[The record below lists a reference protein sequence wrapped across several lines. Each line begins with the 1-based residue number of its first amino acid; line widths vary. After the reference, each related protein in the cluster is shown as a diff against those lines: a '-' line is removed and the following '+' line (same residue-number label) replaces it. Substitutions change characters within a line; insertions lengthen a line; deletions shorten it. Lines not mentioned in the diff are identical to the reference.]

1 MLRKQSSRRVPR
13 RKSPRRVTRRKQTK
27 KRVRRQSPRR
37 VTRRKQTKKRVT
49 RRKTY
54 PNIKR
59 KGSYPAIFV
68 INLRRDPDKWSKY
81 KDDSRFIR
89 YSACNGVEMS
99 QANPYYDKLK
109 IMWNAGDRKR
119 KCTAG
124 ILNSHMSIIKMIA
137 DKKVNQA
144 LIVEDDVVIDFKEL
158 KKLNLNKLPQDSLI
172 YFGGVLHPPTS
183 FKDTSWKYE
192 RAKQTLK
199 KGINRIQSDKYRV
212 FGGFGYYFP
221 RWEIA
226 KQLYDIFSKKEKLK
240 PLDTEMT
247 YLQKKGIIKYL
258 YYPALSYLHMED
270 AEKGVHGKSFI
281 KRDMKHYG

>member
-1 MLRKQSSRRVPR
+1 MTRKRT
-13 RKSPRRVTRRKQTK
+13 PRRVSRRAG
-27 KRVRRQSPRR
+27 
-37 VTRRKQTKKRVT
+37 KRVT
-49 RRKTY
+49 RRVSRKYGKRTPSRVSRKNPTKKKY
-54 PNIKR
+54 PAIKR
-59 KGSYPAIFV
+59 KGSFPAIFV
-68 INLRRDPDKWSKY
+68 INLKRDPDKWKKY

-137 DKKVNQA
+137 DKKINQA

-183 FKDTSWKYE
+183 FKDPSWKYE
-192 RAKQTLK
+192 TAKKTLK

-226 KQLYDIFSKKEKLK
+226 KQLYDIFSKKAKLK

-281 KRDMKHYG
+281 KRDMKQYG